1 MPYTFDTLTADVI
14 ANMEEDSAEF
24 VSALPSIIS
33 RAQAYLQ
40 RRVDPLS
47 IIRFTDVPVS
57 AGVRTLDLP
66 DDLLVLRS
74 VQVSTTAGTRNLVQQ
89 TNEYL
94 TVFWPVYTSTDT
106 PKYYAAKDNS
116 EVFVAPTPAIN
127 SSATLE
133 YLPRVSTLSST
144 VSTNWFAE
152 YADAALF
159 AASMMYANAWTKNPG
174 AVALWKSQTDEE
186 LSVLNNEARRSRRSD
201 TSDRNLGSP
210 ENNIA
215 PGQP

>member
-1 MPYTFDTLTADVI
+1 MPYTYDTLASDVI

-40 RRVDPLS
+40 RRIDPLS
-47 IIRFTDVPVS
+47 IIRFIDVPVS
-57 AGVRTLDLP
+57 AGERTVDLP

-74 VQVSTTAGTRNLVQQ
+74 VQVSTSAGIVNLVQQ

-94 TVFWPVYTSTDT
+94 TVYWPVYTSTAT
-106 PKYYAAKDNS
+106 PKYYAAKDNA
-116 EVFVAPTPAIN
+116 EVFIAPTPALN
-127 SSATLE
+127 SSATIE
-133 YLPRVSTLSST
+133 YLPRVSILSST
-144 VSTNWFAE
+144 VSSNWFAS
-152 YADAALF
+152 YADAAFF

-174 AVALWKSQTDEE
+174 AVALWKTQTDEE

-201 TSDRNLGSP
+201 TSDRNSGTP

-215 PGQP
+215 PGQT